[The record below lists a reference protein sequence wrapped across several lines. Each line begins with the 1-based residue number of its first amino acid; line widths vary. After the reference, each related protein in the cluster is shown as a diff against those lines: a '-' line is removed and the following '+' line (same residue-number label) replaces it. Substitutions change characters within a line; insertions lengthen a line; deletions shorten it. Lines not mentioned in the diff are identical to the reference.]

1 MVGKWEV
8 HKRAIT
14 ILAYIAAV
22 VGVFFLFLSVLSLLV
37 GPVVAGVIT
46 VCIPAFLGFY
56 YLLYIQEETDMMMN
70 EKWKEMSDDMINA
83 RTNPLQRVKQEEIVD
98 EDKINE
104 LIKRP
109 SYGRV
114 KE

>member
-22 VGVFFLFLSVLSLLV
+22 VGGFFLFLSVLSLLV
-37 GPVVAGVIT
+37 GPVVAGIIT
-46 VCIPAFLGFY
+46 VCLPAALGFY

-70 EKWKEMSDDMINA
+70 EKWKELHEDVMKNGRYRDD
-83 RTNPLQRVKQEEIVD
+83 
-98 EDKINE
+98 
-104 LIKRP
+104 
-109 SYGRV
+109 
-114 KE
+114 